1 MVLRTVNSYSEQY
14 RPGQAVRALGG
25 SGSQISKQS
34 AHKGCNVVSPTHRP
48 PLPPRRYSWCLFLSQ
63 VKSRFQRHS
72 PAGIKIPMT
81 VSGIEPTT
89 FRLVAQ
95 CPVINI
101 SYNVF
106 LLYVL
111 AGLSKNKTGQT
122 VRTLNLYSGY
132 TRSESR
138 QGHVQ
143 S

>member
-1 MVLRTVNSYSEQY
+1 MHCNGLKNRGQLQRTV
-14 RPGQAVRALGG
+14 QAVRTLGG

-34 AHKGCNVVSPTHRP
+34 AHKGCNVVSPTYRP
-48 PLPPRRYSWCLFLSQ
+48 PLPPRRYSWCLLLSQ
-63 VKSRFQRHS
+63 AKSRLQGHR

-81 VSGIEPTT
+81 VSGIEPAT

-101 SYNVF
+101 IYNVF
-106 LLYVL
+106 VLCVL
-111 AGLSKNKTGQT
+111 AGLSKNKTGQA

-132 TRSESR
+132 THSESR